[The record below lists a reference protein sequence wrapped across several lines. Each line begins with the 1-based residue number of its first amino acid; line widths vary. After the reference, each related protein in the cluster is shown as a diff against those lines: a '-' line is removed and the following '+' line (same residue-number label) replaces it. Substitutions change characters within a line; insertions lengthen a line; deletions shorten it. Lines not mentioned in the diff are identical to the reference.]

1 VRAHTRPVDI
11 TRTTPD
17 RASRIPRRGLGT
29 RPSRRAQAKV
39 VSDRELQRRRRRLEV
54 EGVPLLARVDAGA
67 SCADGR
73 VMGQRDGRCLRA
85 TSWASGRRGRGAP
98 DRHGSGRGGQ
108 RRPRRVPRG
117 PAATGLLMLGGV
129 TLYGLSVVAFA
140 ASPAFRLSL
149 GLMTLVGL
157 AHASAARSPSRL
169 SRASRISGN
178 RSTTGIGWV
187 VARAMSFHSDR
198 PRQ

>member
-1 VRAHTRPVDI
+1 
-11 TRTTPD
+11 
-17 RASRIPRRGLGT
+17 
-29 RPSRRAQAKV
+29 
-39 VSDRELQRRRRRLEV
+39 
-54 EGVPLLARVDAGA
+54 
-67 SCADGR
+67 
-73 VMGQRDGRCLRA
+73 
-85 TSWASGRRGRGAP
+85 
-98 DRHGSGRGGQ
+98 
-108 RRPRRVPRG
+108 
-117 PAATGLLMLGGV
+117 MLGGV

-178 RSTTGIGWV
+178 RSATGIGWV